1 MHLRP
6 ITNYSKDI
14 AASVAEE
21 GSVVGF
27 WDIRVSVE
35 SKCEYRLWEQKKRT
49 HGRYE
54 HDRYRYRAMQ
64 AGVTMGFPPP
74 WTF

>member
-1 MHLRP
+1 MNLRL

-14 AASVAEE
+14 AASVAEK

-35 SKCEYRLWEQKKRT
+35 GKYEYRFWEQKKGHT
-49 HGRYE
+49 EGINAIDTDTGRCKLE
-54 HDRYRYRAMQ
+54 
-64 AGVTMGFPPP
+64 
-74 WTF
+74 